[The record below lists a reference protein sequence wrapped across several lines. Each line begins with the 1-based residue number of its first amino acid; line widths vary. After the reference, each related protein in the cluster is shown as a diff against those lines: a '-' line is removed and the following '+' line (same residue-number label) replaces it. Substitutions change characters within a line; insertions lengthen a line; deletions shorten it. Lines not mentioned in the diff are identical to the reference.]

1 MIMMENAVTL
11 STLAGEEL
19 KNPSAPKRLD
29 AVDIAK
35 GILILAVVLSHAWF
49 ANSNILGDYLPFSMP
64 AFFFLSGYTYKPGR
78 SYLKNIRKRA
88 LGLLIPYCLFGILC
102 NLLYPVYITLSKS
115 YVISGAKQ
123 ALWLAWLKAD
133 ALNML
138 MGTPMWFLV
147 ALFTASIIFFAVA
160 DRVRDSLAKTAITV
174 AVLLAAA
181 IVIDVVKKSTL
192 VWFIDL
198 APYAAAMMV
207 IGTYCGR
214 RQLFAKLSV
223 KAVIIGLLCLAAA
236 EVLNIIFPGSGQTSV
251 VIYIV
256 GEKWYG
262 VLTAFAI
269 ALTGS
274 IGTLCVAKLLENVP
288 VLRSIFKWLGRNSIW
303 ILCIHYCAI
312 MLIELQ
318 LYNMKILSNS
328 IMQIVAATIYGYG
341 HVTDKA
347 TDIIVKILVAAA
359 SIGISAVYALIHNA
373 VKGKVKKAI
382 ANRKA

>member
-1 MIMMENAVTL
+1 
-11 STLAGEEL
+11 
-19 KNPSAPKRLD
+19 
-29 AVDIAK
+29 
-35 GILILAVVLSHAWF
+35 
-49 ANSNILGDYLPFSMP
+49 
-64 AFFFLSGYTYKPGR
+64 
-78 SYLKNIRKRA
+78 
-88 LGLLIPYCLFGILC
+88 
-102 NLLYPVYITLSKS
+102 
-115 YVISGAKQ
+115 
-123 ALWLAWLKAD
+123 
-133 ALNML
+133 
-138 MGTPMWFLV
+138 MWFLV